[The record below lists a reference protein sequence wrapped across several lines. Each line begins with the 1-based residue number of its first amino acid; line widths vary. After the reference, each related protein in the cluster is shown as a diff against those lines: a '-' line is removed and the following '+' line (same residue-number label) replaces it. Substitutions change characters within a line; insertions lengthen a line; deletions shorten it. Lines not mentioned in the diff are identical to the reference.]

1 MTNLILFLIFLGFIF
16 VLRSTELLEKGYE
29 EKARIYYCIGGT
41 LLILGVIKIFVLR
54 MAS

>member
-1 MTNLILFLIFLGFIF
+1 MPIFLILLFFIGFIF
-16 VLRSTELLEKGYE
+16 VLKSTELLEKGYE

-54 MAS
+54 MVS